1 MVNELNS
8 GSFAEMMKT
17 IYSVEDSKELKQI
30 SVSRAKLKE
39 LTEERGCKFV
49 LFNGN
54 KRLIKREPFSKYLE
68 EVYSI

>member
-1 MVNELNS
+1 MMNKTRVPICDKVLLTLDEASELFNI
-8 GSFAEMMKT
+8 G
-17 IYSVEDSKELKQI
+17 
-30 SVSRAKLKE
+30 RAKLKE